1 MLALLLT
8 FFLLVAAAGA
18 TLAVLEARGARI
30 PLPVGALH
38 GAAALAGIVV
48 LVLHDLGEPGNRL
61 VNAATVIF
69 ILTATGGL
77 LLFAFRTAREKLP
90 FAVVLLHAAFA
101 LTAILLLTLG
111 YLRDGGA

>member
-1 MLALLLT
+1 MLAFLLP

-18 TLAVLEARGARI
+18 LLAFLEARGARI
-30 PLPVGALH
+30 PLVAGALH
-38 GAAALAGIVV
+38 GAAALAAIVV
-48 LVLHDLGEPGNRL
+48 LVVHDLGEPGNRL

-77 LLFAFRTAREKLP
+77 LLFAFRLARQKLP
-90 FAVVLLHAAFA
+90 LAVVLLHAAFA

-111 YLRDGGA
+111 YLRDGSA

>member
-1 MLALLLT
+1 MLATLLS

-18 TLAVLEARGARI
+18 MLAVLEARGARI
-30 PLPVGALH
+30 PLVVGALH
-38 GAAALAGIVV
+38 GAAASVGIVL
-48 LVLHDLGEPGNRL
+48 LVVHDIGSPGNRL

-77 LLFAFRTAREKLP
+77 LLFGFRAVRQKLP

-101 LTAILLLTLG
+101 LTAIFLLTAG
-111 YLRDGGA
+111 YLGDGSA